1 MSAAP
6 TPIGPI
12 HALPA
17 LVETDARLLELLG
30 TLSPADW
37 DQPTIVPRWR
47 VRHIAG
53 HLLDTALRRLTIV
66 RDGVALERPASGSAA
81 DVRTFVDRLNAE
93 GVTVYGRLSAT
104 VLATLMRAAV
114 AELHLHLH
122 SLDPDGPAM
131 FAVSWAG
138 DEHSANWFDIAR
150 ELTERWHHQQQIRL
164 ALDRPGLLE
173 PPLYH
178 PVLDTFLRV
187 LPHAYRAVPAPPGA
201 QVDVVVPGA
210 SGGVW
215 RLYRTAERWRLA
227 ADAVGASAA
236 RVTIPADI
244 AWRVFTKGI
253 ARADAAARDG
263 IEGDHALGWPVLDA
277 VAIVG

>member
-1 MSAAP
+1 MPPDPAP
-6 TPIGPI
+6 LGPI
-12 HALPA
+12 HAVDA
-17 LVETDARLLELLG
+17 IVETDARLLELLD

-47 VRHIAG
+47 VRHVAG

-66 RDGVALERPASGSAA
+66 RDGVAVERPASGSAA

-93 GVTVYGRLSAT
+93 GVAVYGRLSPA
-104 VLATLMRAAV
+104 VVATLMRAAV
-114 AELHLHLH
+114 ADLHHHLRG
-122 SLDPDGPAM
+122 LDPDGPAT
-131 FAVSWAG
+131 FAVGWAG
-138 DEHSANWFDIAR
+138 EDQSANWFDIAR

-173 PPLYH
+173 PPLYR

-187 LPHAYRAVPAPPGA
+187 LPHAYRTMAAAPDT
-201 QVDVVVPGA
+201 QIDVVVPGA

-215 RLYRTAERWRLA
+215 RLYRGPARWVLT
-227 ADAVGASAA
+227 ADAVAVPAA
-236 RVTIPADI
+236 RVTIPEDI
-244 AWRVFTKGI
+244 AWRLFTKGLP
-253 ARADAAARDG
+253 RAEAATLVT
-263 IEGDHALGWPVLDA
+263 IEGDRALGSPVLDA

>member
-1 MSAAP
+1 MSSPP
-6 TPIGPI
+6 TPLGPI
-12 HALPA
+12 DALDA
-17 LVETDARLLELLG
+17 IVETDARLLELLDA
-30 TLSPADW
+30 LSPADW

-66 RDGVALERPASGSAA
+66 RDGVAVERPASGSAA

-93 GVTVYGRLSAT
+93 GVAVYGRLSPP
-104 VLATLMRAAV
+104 VVATLMRAAV
-114 AELHLHLH
+114 AELHRHLRG
-122 SLDPDGPAM
+122 LDPGGPAT

-138 DEHSANWFDIAR
+138 EDHSANWFDIAR

-173 PPLYH
+173 PLLYH
-178 PVLDTFLRV
+178 PVLATLLRV
-187 LPHAYRAVPAPPGA
+187 LPHTYRAVPAAAGTHI
-201 QVDVVVPGA
+201 DVVVPGA

-215 RLYRTAERWRLA
+215 RLYRAPDRWLLT
-227 ADAVGASAA
+227 ADALAGPAA
-236 RVTIPADI
+236 QVTIPEDI

-253 ARADAAARDG
+253 SRADVAAQVV
-263 IEGDHALGWPVLDA
+263 IEGDRALGLPVLDA